1 MAIVSIPT
9 EYLSEK
15 DMVYRPCT
23 PEEFHAT
30 VMKNMTVFAEVVGN
44 AAEKAAKT
52 ADKE

>member
-15 DMVYRPCT
+15 DMVYRPYT

-30 VMKNMTVFAEVVGN
+30 VMSSVKCFAEVVGK
-44 AAEKAAKT
+44 AAEKAAET
-52 ADKE
+52 ADN

>member
-1 MAIVSIPT
+1 MAIISIPT

-23 PEEFHAT
+23 PEEFHAAA
-30 VMKNMTVFAEVVGN
+30 MKSMTAFAEVVGN
-44 AAEKAAKT
+44 AAEKAAET